1 MRTRSLGIG
10 VLALAMA
17 FAVAACTS
25 VDGPTVRQDTVTLPT
40 PLRSLDVSA
49 DTTVAALSAAL
60 GTIGERLVE
69 PPGPY
74 RPSEPPSLMQLP
86 RVIRRADLA
95 DVGDGFVVIYEAPSR
110 ADAERLAGEL
120 ADYLGSGFGMTNY
133 VVDTQ
138 FAVSVLDDT
147 IIFTTW
153 SARSSGDPDRARAAF
168 EAMAAVGEP
177 VAVTK

>member
-1 MRTRSLGIG
+1 
-10 VLALAMA
+10 LALALVA
-17 FAVAACTS
+17 AACTS
-25 VDGPTVRQDTVTLPT
+25 VDAPTVQQDTVALPT

-49 DTTVAALSAAL
+49 DTTVAALAAAL

-74 RPSEPPSLMQLP
+74 RPSEPPSLMQVP
-86 RVIRRADLA
+86 RVIRRAELA

-110 ADAERLAGEL
+110 ADAERLAGDL

-133 VVDTQ
+133 VADTQ
-138 FAVSVLDDT
+138 FAVSVLDET
-147 IIFTTW
+147 IIFTSW
-153 SARSSGDPDRARAAF
+153 SARSSDDPERAQAAF

-177 VAVTK
+177 VVVER

>member
-10 VLALAMA
+10 AVALALA
-17 FAVAACTS
+17 VTACTS
-25 VDGPTVRQDTVTLPT
+25 VDGPTVQRDTVALPT

-74 RPSEPPSLMQLP
+74 RPSEPPSLMELP
-86 RVIRRADLA
+86 RVVRRAELA

-110 ADAERLAGEL
+110 ADAERLASEL
-120 ADYLGSGFGMTNY
+120 AAYLGSGFGMTNY
-133 VVDTQ
+133 VADTQ

-153 SARSSGDPDRARAAF
+153 SARSSDDPERARKAF

>member
-1 MRTRSLGIG
+1 
-10 VLALAMA
+10 
-17 FAVAACTS
+17 
-25 VDGPTVRQDTVTLPT
+25 
-40 PLRSLDVSA
+40 
-49 DTTVAALSAAL
+49 
-60 GTIGERLVE
+60 
-69 PPGPY
+69 
-74 RPSEPPSLMQLP
+74 
-86 RVIRRADLA
+86 
-95 DVGDGFVVIYEAPSR
+95 VIYEAPSR

-153 SARSSGDPDRARAAF
+153 SARSSDDPDRARAAF

>member
-1 MRTRSLGIG
+1 MRSLWIG
-10 VLALAMA
+10 GVALAMA
-17 FAVAACTS
+17 LSVTACTS
-25 VDGPTVRQDTVTLPT
+25 VDGPTVQPDTVALPT

-49 DTTVAALSAAL
+49 DTTLAAISSALA
-60 GTIGERLVE
+60 TIGERLVE

-74 RPSEPPSLMQLP
+74 RPSEPPSLLQLP
-86 RVIRRADLA
+86 RVVRRAELA
-95 DVGDGFVVIYEAPSR
+95 DVGDGFVVVYEAPSR

-133 VVDTQ
+133 VADTQ

-153 SARSSGDPDRARAAF
+153 SAHSSDDPDRARAAF

-177 VAVTK
+177 VAVTR